1 MASVLIP
8 ISTGFEEIEAVS
20 IIDVLRRGGIQ
31 VTTASLGDEKVTGAN
46 GITIIANNKL
56 EYVDASEF
64 DMLVLTGGHDNAISL
79 KESAK
84 VQAIIKEF
92 DATKKPIGAICAA
105 PMALAEAGVIKDRY
119 TCYPSYENDIG
130 LEKFTDAQNVVVDQN
145 ITTSRGPGTAICFGL
160 EIVRQLVGEDTYT
173 ELKSGLLADY
183 C

>member
-8 ISTGFEEIEAVS
+8 IATGFEEIEAVS

-64 DMLVLTGGHDNAISL
+64 DMLVLAGGHDNAISL
-79 KESAK
+79 KESSK

-92 DATKKPIGAICAA
+92 DSTKKSIGAICAA
-105 PMALAEAGVIKDRY
+105 PIALAEAGVIKDRY

-160 EIVRQLVGEDTYT
+160 EIVRQLVGEDTYK

>member
-8 ISTGFEEIEAVS
+8 ISTGFEEIEAVC
-20 IIDVLRRGGIQ
+20 IIDILRRAGVQ

-56 EYVDASEF
+56 EYIDEDEF
-64 DMLVLTGGHDNAISL
+64 DMVVLAGGHENAVAL
-79 KESAK
+79 KESSK
-84 VQAIIKEF
+84 VQEILKSF
-92 DATKKPIGAICAA
+92 DSKKKPIGAICAS
-105 PMALAEAGVIKDRY
+105 PMALSEAGVIKDRY

-130 LEKFTDAQNVVVDQN
+130 IEKFTDSQNVVVDQN

-160 EIVRQLVGEDTYT
+160 EIVRQLVGVETYT
-173 ELKSGLLADY
+173 QLKAGLLADY